1 MASTIDLCVADL
13 VHERIRHA
21 DRLTPDLAHRVAASL
36 LPLSRPDSGEVPA
49 IDFEFVDR
57 MPVPSIR
64 AEFGVRLAPDGGVWI
79 GDRFARGALVTVRDG
94 KFSVQLDRSAD
105 ANLLE
110 LVRTPLLEHA
120 LYDVGGGTLR
130 AACVEVDGRRVA
142 IGGWSGNGKTRVVLE
157 LLLEH
162 GGRLLGDDLVAVT
175 PLGDVAPL
183 WCGLTLRP
191 DHDLQLAKSPGRGSR
206 LSRAA
211 ARWLDQYENHPNGRR
226 TPRAVV
232 GVGARGMRH
241 FMERRVGFQ
250 EIAVDH
256 RLGSQGRIDALL
268 VLGPATGAKDPIRL
282 LAAFGCSYSA
292 HLAAFEAGFRYQGL
306 QEPLLPDFDR
316 RLQVAKKAL
325 AETKVLYGKAD
336 DLSQARAVVGE
347 LLDAVSTDAGRGL
360 RR

>member
-1 MASTIDLCVADL
+1 MASTIDLRIADL
-13 VHERIRHA
+13 VHERFR
-21 DRLTPDLAHRVAASL
+21 RTELLTPDLAHRVAASL
-36 LPLSRPDSGEVPA
+36 LPLSRPISAEVPT
-49 IDFEFVDR
+49 IDLEFVDCL
-57 MPVPSIR
+57 PFPPIR

-79 GDRFARGALVTVRDG
+79 GDRFARGALVTVQDG
-94 KFSVQLDRSAD
+94 KFSVRLDRSAD
-105 ANLLE
+105 ATLLE

-157 LLLEH
+157 LLLTH

-191 DHDLQLAKSPGRGSR
+191 EHDLQLAGSPGRR
-206 LSRAA
+206 WRFRRTA
-211 ARWLDQYENHPNGRR
+211 ARWLDHYANQSNGRR
-226 TPRAVV
+226 TVRAVADA
-232 GVGARGMRH
+232 GARGMRH

-250 EIAVDH
+250 ELAVDD
-256 RLGSQGRIDALL
+256 RPGSQGRIDALL
-268 VLGPATGAKDPIRL
+268 VLGPATGPKDPARL
-282 LAAFGCSYSA
+282 LAAFGCSYGA

-316 RLQVAKKAL
+316 RVQVAKKAL
-325 AETKVLYGKAD
+325 AGTTVLYGRAD
-336 DLSQARAVVGE
+336 DLSQTRAVVGE
-347 LLDAVSTDAGRGL
+347 LLDAASTDAGL